1 MNVVDKEKEEEEE
14 KSGNDGRRWSRT
26 AMTNKDLIESFTTL
40 KKSVGWERTW
50 LV

>member
-26 AMTNKDLIESFTTL
+26 AMTK
-40 KKSVGWERTW
+40 GGGRGGQ
-50 LV
+50 